1 MRVFVDKVFYP
12 SAPLEWNTFS
22 FFGQQIQFDPKSKS
36 DEKLFSIVLERD
48 DVNKKCGTVIGSGT
62 VISIGDGSD
71 IPRCRKCGALPVRY
85 YFAQGCVYGV
95 VCPVCGTPT
104 PDLPENLKR

>member
-1 MRVFVDKVFYP
+1 MRVFVDNVFYP

-36 DEKLFSIVLERD
+36 DEKLFDIILERD
-48 DVNKKCGTVIGSGT
+48 DVNKKCGTVI
-62 VISIGDGSD
+62 SIGDDSD

-85 YFAQGCVYGV
+85 YFNLGCVYGV

-104 PDLPENLKR
+104 PDLPENLER

>member
-1 MRVFVDKVFYP
+1 MRVFVDRVFYS
-12 SAPLEWNTFS
+12 SAPRGWETFT

-36 DEKLFSIVLERD
+36 DEKLFDIVLERD
-48 DVNKKCGTVIGSGT
+48 AVNKKCGTVI
-62 VISIGDGSD
+62 SIGVSSG
-71 IPRCRKCGALPVRY
+71 IPRCRKCGALPVKY

-104 PDLPENLKR
+104 PDLPENLER

>member
-1 MRVFVDKVFYP
+1 MRVFVDKGVHLL
-12 SAPLEWNTFS
+12 APQGWGTFS
-22 FFGQQIQFDPKSKS
+22 FLGQQIQFDLKSKS
-36 DEKLFSIVLERD
+36 DEKLYDIVLERN
-48 DVNKKCGTVIGSGT
+48 DVNKKCGTVIGSWT
-62 VISIGDGSD
+62 DISIGDDSD

-85 YFAQGCVYGV
+85 YFALGYVYGV

>member
-1 MRVFVDKVFYP
+1 MRVFVDNVFYP

-36 DEKLFSIVLERD
+36 DEKLFDIVLERD
-48 DVNKKCGTVIGSGT
+48 DVNKKCGT

-85 YFAQGCVYGV
+85 YFAQDCVYGV

-104 PDLPENLKR
+104 PDLPEHLER

>member
-12 SAPLEWNTFS
+12 SAPRGWKTFS

-36 DEKLFSIVLERD
+36 DEKLFDIVFERAA
-48 DVNKKCGTVIGSGT
+48 VNKKCGTVI
-62 VISIGDGSD
+62 SIDTGRD
-71 IPRCRKCGALPVRY
+71 IPCCKKCGALPVRY
-85 YFAQGCVYGV
+85 YFPLGCVYGV

-104 PDLPENLKR
+104 PDLP

>member
-1 MRVFVDKVFYP
+1 MRVFIDKDFYP

-22 FFGQQIQFDPKSKS
+22 FLGQQIQFDPKSKS
-36 DEKLFSIVLERD
+36 DEKLFDIILERD
-48 DVNKKCGTVIGSGT
+48 AVNEKCGTVI
-62 VISIGDGSD
+62 SIDTGRD
-71 IPRCRKCGALPVRY
+71 IPCCKKCGALPVRY
-85 YFAQGCVYGV
+85 YFARGCVYGV